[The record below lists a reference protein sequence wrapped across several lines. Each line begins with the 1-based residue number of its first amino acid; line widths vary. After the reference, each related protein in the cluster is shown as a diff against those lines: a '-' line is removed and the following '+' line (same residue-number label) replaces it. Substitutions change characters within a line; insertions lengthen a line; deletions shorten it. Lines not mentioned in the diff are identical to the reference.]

1 MTRKGEAVMAM
12 TMMAVGVLV
21 FVLTVEMDP
30 YIASAIN
37 STCLKSSFIMAGT
50 TTTTTTTTI
59 SKKTSQMLL
68 PSSAYCFFFS
78 ETLWTNILDI

>member
-1 MTRKGEAVMAM
+1 MMRKGEAVMAM

-37 STCLKSSFIMAGT
+37 STYLKSSFIMAET
-50 TTTTTTTTI
+50 TTTTM
-59 SKKTSQMLL
+59 SKKNITNATAKFSLL
-68 PSSAYCFFFS
+68 FFFS